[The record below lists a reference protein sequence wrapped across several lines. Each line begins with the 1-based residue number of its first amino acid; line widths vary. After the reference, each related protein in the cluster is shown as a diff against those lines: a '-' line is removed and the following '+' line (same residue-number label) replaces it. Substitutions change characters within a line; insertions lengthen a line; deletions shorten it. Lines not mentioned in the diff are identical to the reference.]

1 MYSTAACVSSIMSQS
16 LLLLT
21 LLLLMNTTHTCMH
34 IHYQVV
40 ATHKI
45 MLDLRDA
52 LERAEVSIYAER
64 SNLMKEYTK
73 ARHRLSEAVT
83 ALTERVHAMLDA
95 GGRPREL
102 ADRAAAITAELAAHR
117 EAVLAALLEE
127 EKLDGCTRNGSGV
140 GSFILTSST
149 VSNSS
154 SSNSHGRSS
163 GTYSTGTAAAAAAAI
178 SNSSSSN
185 SHGRSSGTYSTG
197 TAAAAAA
204 ASTAAAAAAV
214 REQQI
219 ILLLTLSQLEEDFAP
234 VAELWSAA
242 VATSR
247 ATSAWTRLLLTTS
260 TDCTAVTA
268 EHSVLVQRLEAL
280 LPWASEPDR
289 EGPLRTV
296 NDALQQLAAVGK
308 DLPVLCALGSGKL
321 KERHWR
327 AVSSV
332 AGR

>member
-1 MYSTAACVSSIMSQS
+1 
-16 LLLLT
+16 
-21 LLLLMNTTHTCMH
+21 
-34 IHYQVV
+34 
-40 ATHKI
+40 

-64 SNLMKEYTK
+64 SSLMKEYTK
-73 ARHRLSEAVT
+73 ARHKLSEAVA

-127 EKLDGCTRNGSGV
+127 EKLDGCIRNGSGV
-140 GSFILTSST
+140 GPPLLTSAT
-149 VSNSS
+149 VADAT
-154 SSNSHGRSS
+154 GRSSLHARNS
-163 GTYSTGTAAAAAAAI
+163 GTYS
-178 SNSSSSN
+178 SS
-185 SHGRSSGTYSTG
+185 
-197 TAAAAAA
+197 AAAAA
-204 ASTAAAAAAV
+204 ASIAAAAAV
-214 REQQI
+214 REQHDD
-219 ILLLTLSQLEEDFAP
+219 LLLTLSQLEEDFAP

-247 ATSAWTRLLLTTS
+247 ATSAWTRLLSTSS
-260 TDCTAVTA
+260 TDCIAVTA
-268 EHSVLVQRLEAL
+268 EHSALVTRLEAL

-332 AGR
+332 AGRQHSLLYNPLLLTCALQ